1 MSTFEKT
8 NEKGKKIQLKP
19 GIVQVREIMKTSWG
33 KATIGAYKAALDK
46 RKAAVIKR

>member
-1 MSTFEKT
+1 MM
-8 NEKGKKIQLKP
+8 
-19 GIVQVREIMKTSWG
+19 QVKEYLKTSWG